1 MKRKTAY
8 LSMRLICYLIGLV
21 PMITLALI
29 SLVYTRMELKET
41 VYTEINNKLEVIA
54 DSVVEY
60 SLEDYSRSNEIT
72 YSHDFI
78 DTFKKQNVDV
88 TIIKEDYRYATTLR
102 KDNGERNENSKIDKE
117 VYNELKAGRTYQSDD
132 LVINNIDYMIYYEPI
147 KNGSNYIGAVA
158 VMQPLDNID
167 SEIDTIFRNNLLVI
181 GGSVLLFIAVLF
193 YVTWLISTPL
203 KKASSYLRAI
213 ANGDLSEKEDINSI
227 CVETVGII
235 SAAEEIN
242 DNLSGIV
249 KNIRTN
255 TKLLDKK
262 NQEFKDIFSHIADN
276 VSNVNTA
283 IEEVAL
289 GSSSQAEDVAK
300 IASEIANMSNIISES
315 EQDIENLKASVEHM
329 NNVSVTADN
338 SLSNLVNLNQ
348 KAKESIGVVVD
359 QTNATNISA
368 EKIQD
373 AVAIIKTITGQ
384 TNLLALNASIEAAR
398 AGEAGKGFSVVA
410 DEIRKLANDSSESA
424 ETIESAVKELLSNSS
439 NSVKTM
445 NEVLTSSNEEYEALV
460 ETSSAFDAL
469 KSEVQ
474 NVHNVSI
481 GVANQ
486 INSLTSIR
494 TSVTDST
501 ENLSAISEENAAAS
515 QETSASMQELSANID
530 TCREDV
536 SVLQNLSNELNKQI
550 EVFSI

>member
-1 MKRKTAY
+1 MKRKTTY

-41 VYTEINNKLEVIA
+41 VYTEINNKLEVIT

-60 SLEDYSRSNEIT
+60 SLEDYNRSNEIT

-88 TIIKEDYRYATTLR
+88 TIIKEDYRYATTLC

-132 LVINNIDYMIYYEPI
+132 LVINDIDYMIYYEPI
-147 KNGSNYIGAVA
+147 KSDSNYIGAVA
-158 VMQPLDNID
+158 VMQPLDSID
-167 SEIDTIFRNNLLVI
+167 KEITTIFRNNLLVI
-181 GGSVLLFIAVLF
+181 GGSVLLFVVILF

-203 KKASSYLRAI
+203 KKASNYLRAI

-235 SAAEEIN
+235 SASEEIN

-249 KNIRTN
+249 KNIRTD

-300 IASEIANMSNIISES
+300 IVSEVANMSSIISES

-338 SLSNLVNLNQ
+338 SLNNLVNLNQ

-424 ETIESAVKELLSNSS
+424 ETIENAVKELLSNSS

-474 NVHNVSI
+474 NVHSASI

-486 INSLTSIR
+486 IDSLTNIR

-550 EVFSI
+550 EVFSL

>member
-1 MKRKTAY
+1 MKRKTTY

-41 VYTEINNKLEVIA
+41 VYTEINNKLKVIA

-147 KNGSNYIGAVA
+147 KSGSNYIGAVA

-181 GGSVLLFIAVLF
+181 GGSVLLFIAILF

-203 KKASSYLRAI
+203 KKASSYLRDI

-227 CVETVGII
+227 CVETVGIL

-242 DNLSGIV
+242 NNLSGIV
-249 KNIRTN
+249 KNIRTD

-300 IASEIANMSNIISES
+300 IASEVANMSSIISES

-348 KAKESIGVVVD
+348 KAKENIGVVVD

-424 ETIESAVKELLSNSS
+424 ETIENAVKELLSNSS

-474 NVHNVSI
+474 SVHKASI